1 MIRTYRH
8 TMLLLSALALGSCAM
23 NGASSDGMSQQK
35 SGSRAQRETGAQMKA
50 QDTSAEAR
58 LLGFLNVANK
68 GDLEGGR
75 LAQER
80 GESMAVKTYGRQ
92 MEGDHMQMLQESEG
106 TATRLGLV
114 PATGPEAQPLI
125 QEHEKTMHKLQAV
138 SGKDFDQL
146 YLSHEVQMHQRVL
159 QTVATLAGQTHDP
172 QLTQIVAGARPILE
186 AHLKAAQRL
195 LAEQQ

>member
-1 MIRTYRH
+1 
-8 TMLLLSALALGSCAM
+8 
-23 NGASSDGMSQQK
+23 
-35 SGSRAQRETGAQMKA
+35 MKA
-50 QDTSAEAR
+50 QDTSPEAR

-92 MEGDHMQMLQESEG
+92 MEADHMQMLQESES

-114 PATGPEAQPLI
+114 PAMGPEAQPLI
-125 QEHEKTMHKLQAV
+125 QEHENTRQKLKAA
-138 SGKDFDQL
+138 SGKEFDQL

-159 QTVATLAGQTHDP
+159 QTVASLAGQTHDP

-186 AHLKAAQRL
+186 AHLKVAERL